1 MNLILAILNKNQM
14 KLSIIIP
21 VYNESSNIDHLISRL
36 VTICNINLNINYELL
51 FCADPCTDD
60 TIEKI
65 IDHRVKNSNIKL
77 IIMSRRFGQPAATIA
92 GLTKCDGDLAI
103 IMDADLQDPPELI
116 PIMIKKYNEGYEVVH
131 AKRTKRLGE
140 NKLRLIITHIGY
152 KVINYLSTTSIP
164 RNVGDFKLISRKVVN
179 ELLMLNEYNIFIK
192 GLVSYVGFKQVEID
206 YVRDERFSGVA
217 HYSQLWG
224 SIPQALNGIYC
235 YSNKPLQ
242 FISIIGVASS
252 IFSILLIVG
261 FGIAKLYGLN
271 IASGITSVII
281 IISFFAGLI
290 LFSIG
295 ILGEYIGRIYE
306 EVKLRP
312 KYIIEKEYL

>member
-1 MNLILAILNKNQM
+1 M
-14 KLSIIIP
+14 KISIVIP
-21 VYNESSNIDHLISRL
+21 IYNESANIDHLIKRL
-36 VTICNINLNINYELL
+36 IDVCELKLNISYEII

-60 TIEKI
+60 TVDKI
-65 IDHRVKNSNIKL
+65 LNHRLHNNNIKL
-77 IIMSRRFGQPAATIA
+77 LLMSRRFGQPAATMA
-92 GLTKCDGDLAI
+92 GMNKSSGDFVI

-116 PIMIKKYNEGYEVVH
+116 PLMINKYYEGFEVVH

-140 NKLRLIITHIGY
+140 KKLRLIITHIGY
-152 KVINYLSTTSIP
+152 KIINYLSTTSIP
-164 RNVGDFKLISRKVVN
+164 RNVGDYKLISRKVVN
-179 ELLMLNEYNIFIK
+179 QVILLNEYNIFIK
-192 GLVSYVGFKQVEID
+192 GLVSYVGYKQAEVE
-206 YVRDERFSGVA
+206 YVRDERFAGVA

-242 FISIIGVASS
+242 FISILGAVSS
-252 IFSILLIVG
+252 ILSILLIIG
-261 FGIAKLYGLN
+261 FVIAKLCGAK

-312 KYIIEKEYL
+312 RYIIEKEFL